1 MRLFCFS
8 QRAQPEELEKIKK
21 HYETSDEEQ
30 VKLLDKPEQ
39 WDIPET
45 HQITLFFM
53 HLATSDTSIVT
64 YKGTFYMLFA
74 MYTSL
79 RFFHLRTNNEKVMF
93 STLRTL
99 GWQMFI
105 AFPWQVPVWTLPDP
119 WVLQSSSLF
128 HFSVEVHW
136 RCCLHTAQDRDY
148 SPRLQGTKALSK
160 GSDLRYYQTFDK
172 VSTLAFLRAKNS
184 PSGSCGLF
192 EWSACFVS
200 NISNISMWWMH
211 K

>member
-21 HYETSDEEQ
+21 HYETSDEEL

-53 HLATSDTSIVT
+53 QLVIRQLSLTRAV
-64 YKGTFYMLFA
+64 
-74 MYTSL
+74 YTSL
-79 RFFHLRTNNEKVMF
+79 RFLHLRTDKDRVVF

-99 GWQMFI
+99 SWQMFI

-119 WVLQSSSLF
+119 WVFQSSSQF

-136 RCCLHTAQDRDY
+136 RLCLHSAQDQDY
-148 SPRLQGTKALSK
+148 SSRLQGTKALFK
-160 GSDLRYYQTFDK
+160 GVRPQIL
-172 VSTLAFLRAKNS
+172 
-184 PSGSCGLF
+184 
-192 EWSACFVS
+192 S
-200 NISNISMWWMH
+200 NIW
-211 K
+211 